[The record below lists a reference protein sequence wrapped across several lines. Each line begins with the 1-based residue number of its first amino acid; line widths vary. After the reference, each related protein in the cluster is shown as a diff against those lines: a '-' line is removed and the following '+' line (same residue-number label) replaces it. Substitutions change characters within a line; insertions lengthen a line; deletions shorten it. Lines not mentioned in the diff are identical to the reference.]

1 LRIAGTINRVTTE
14 PAQSPSC
21 EVAPSVMDWGACLT
35 AHEGWLRKVIFART
49 GEAQAID
56 ELFQRLALVALEKG
70 ATLLDPAKAAP
81 WLHRIAVVQS
91 ARYRRKLG
99 RERRAVARVA
109 DRQSHFDN
117 GYARDALELLLDR
130 ERHDRTRQAMLRV
143 SGADAE
149 ILLLKYSERWS
160 YRQIADRLGITE
172 KAVDAR
178 LLRARARLR
187 RELIGLGIEG

>member
-1 LRIAGTINRVTTE
+1 MTTE

-21 EVAPSVMDWGACLT
+21 EVAPSVKDWGACLT
-35 AHEGWLRKVIFART
+35 AHEGWLRKVILART
-49 GEAQAID
+49 GEPQAVD
-56 ELFQRLALVALEKG
+56 EVFQRVALVAVERG
-70 ATLLDPAKAAP
+70 ARLIDPTKVAP

-109 DRQSHFDN
+109 DRQSHLDN
-117 GYARDALELLLDR
+117 GYARDVLTLLLDR
-130 ERHDRTRQAMLRV
+130 ERHERTRQAMLHL

-149 ILLLKYSERWS
+149 ILLLKYNERWS
-160 YRQIADRLGITE
+160 YRQIAGRLGITE

-187 RELIGLGIEG
+187 HALIELGIEG